1 MVQTLRSP
9 RRRWIPQVSPDS
21 SWGSSQLF
29 PTPVYNNATAKILL
43 SAMPLISLLPIFSYF
58 FNYFLKFLAFLFL
71 IKLSLTSVAFSQMVP
86 LNLLDLFHATPQL
99 ERHSAFSCIIHS
111 SPLQNIS
118 RPGFHKPQ
126 WLGILF

>member
-43 SAMPLISLLPIFSYF
+43 SAMPLISLLLIFS
-58 FNYFLKFLAFLFL
+58 YFLKFLAFLFL

-99 ERHSAFSCIIHS
+99 ECHSAFSCINHS

-118 RPGFHKPQ
+118 CPGFHEPQ